1 MLNPADFSAP
11 FWGGQSALDL
21 LECLTSGA
29 LLCDPSGQVRYINP
43 ALRRLGRIPTGAN
56 EGPLSAWLQPP
67 PKGDCAFCLGVPEGR
82 PTPFHAAF
90 LRPFSQTDVP
100 QSAALSA
107 GQLPVES
114 LKVKVK
120 HSELADGWLL
130 TLVDPFSEDTTL
142 TQAHTDFVSTVSHEF
157 RTPLT
162 SIKGFADTL
171 LRYGGQLPEPEKQRF
186 ITIIKDQAD
195 RLIRL
200 VENLL
205 AASKLGAAQ
214 VELSYRPV
222 PLKKLLEKT
231 VDSVRAKTVAQSKAS
246 RAFQVT
252 VHPSSLEVWADADK
266 LEQVLLNLLDNAAKY
281 SPEETPVRV
290 RADFLPEDDAQIRIT
305 VQDEGPGIP
314 AELLP
319 KIFTQFYRVE
329 SPLKQQVEG
338 TGLGLYI
345 AQSLTTAMGGRISAQ
360 STPGAGSVFTVIL
373 PAATPERQ
381 AIYQRRL
388 YASEALE

>member
-1 MLNPADFSAP
+1 MPESNHADSL
-11 FWGGQSALDL
+11 SLDDLGAVPL
-21 LECLTSGA
+21 LESLTSGA
-29 LLCDPSGQVRYINP
+29 MVCDAAGQVLYVNP
-43 ALRRLGRIPTGAN
+43 ALRQLLGTPSLQTVTRLNDWI
-56 EGPLSAWLQPP
+56 QPP
-67 PKGDCAFCLGVPEGR
+67 PKVDCAFCLGLPDGE
-82 PTPFHAAF
+82 PTPLHSGF
-90 LRPFSQTDVP
+90 L
-100 QSAALSA
+100 QSASQPAQPEA
-107 GQLPVES
+107 

-120 HSELADGWLL
+120 HSTLGAGWIL

-142 TQAHTDFVSTVSHEF
+142 TQAHSDFVSTVSHEF

-171 LRYGGQLPEPEKQRF
+171 LRYGTQLPDEEKRRF
-186 ITIIKDQAD
+186 ISIIKDQAD

-205 AASKLGAAQ
+205 AASRLSAGR
-214 VELSYRPV
+214 VELSYRPI

-231 VDSVRAKTVAQSKAS
+231 MESVRAKTMAPSSAHSGTPRV
-246 RAFQVT
+246 FQLS
-252 VHPSSLEVWADADK
+252 VHPESIEVWADADK
-266 LEQVLLNLLDNAAKY
+266 LEQVFINLLDNAAKY
-281 SPEETPVRV
+281 SPDGTPVSV
-290 RADFLPEDDAQIRIT
+290 RAEFLPEDDAQVRIV
-305 VQDEGPGIP
+305 VQDQGPGIP

-345 AQSLTTAMGGRISAQ
+345 TQSLTTAMGGRILAESAPGQ
-360 STPGAGSVFTVIL
+360 GSTFTVIF

-388 YASEALE
+388 YASEVER

>member
-1 MLNPADFSAP
+1 MAEPLFLDDL
-11 FWGGQSALDL
+11 GALPL
-21 LECLTSGA
+21 LDSLTSGA
-29 LLCDPSGQVRYINP
+29 LVCDASGQVLYVNP
-43 ALRRLGRIPTGAN
+43 ALCQLVGVPASSAYARLEDWI
-56 EGPLSAWLQPP
+56 QPP
-67 PKGDCAFCLGVPEGR
+67 PKVDCAFCMGLPDGE
-82 PTPFHAAF
+82 PTPFHSAF
-90 LRPFSQTDVP
+90 LRSTSQ
-100 QSAALSA
+100 AAPA
-107 GQLPVES
+107 DT
-114 LKVKVK
+114 LKIKVK
-120 HSELADGWLL
+120 HTCLGSGAIL
-130 TLVDPFSEDTTL
+130 TLIDAFSEDTTL
-142 TQAHTDFVSTVSHEF
+142 TQAHSDFVSTVSHEF

-171 LRYGGQLPEPEKQRF
+171 LRYGTQLPEEEKRRF
-186 ITIIKDQAD
+186 ISIIKDQAD

-205 AASKLGAAQ
+205 AASRLSAGR
-214 VELSYRPV
+214 VELSYRPI

-231 VDSVRAKTVAQSKAS
+231 MESVRAKITAQSTAPPRMFHLS
-246 RAFQVT
+246 
-252 VHPSSLEVWADADK
+252 VHPESIELWADADK
-266 LEQVLLNLLDNAAKY
+266 LEQVFINLLDNAAKY
-281 SPEETPVRV
+281 SPPDTSVTV
-290 RADFLPEDDAQIRIT
+290 RAEFLPEDDTQVRVM

-345 AQSLTTAMGGRISAQ
+345 TQSLTTAMGGRILAE
-360 STPGAGSVFTVIL
+360 STPGQGSTFTVIF

-388 YASEALE
+388 YASEVEL